1 MRGTLFVAVLLPL
14 ALHVLAA
21 NPQDDKWL
29 AENAKKPG
37 VMITTSGKQIHVF
50 QTLGAAQSILP
61 R

>member
-1 MRGTLFVAVLLPL
+1 VAVLLPL

-37 VMITTSGKQIHVF
+37 VMITASGKHNPLF
-50 QTLGAAQSILP
+50 QTLSAATLT